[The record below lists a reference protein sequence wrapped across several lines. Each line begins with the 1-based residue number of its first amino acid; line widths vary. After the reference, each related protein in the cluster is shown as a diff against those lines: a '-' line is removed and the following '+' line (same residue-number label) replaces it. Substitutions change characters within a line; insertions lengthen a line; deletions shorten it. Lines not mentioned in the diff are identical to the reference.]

1 MSDMFVISGSSN
13 PQLAIEIAQLMGLE
27 SVPVEIG
34 VFPNGEKRIH
44 IQKDVHGQNIVLV
57 QSFSSPADEY
67 IMEFLLLVD
76 ALERM
81 GARHINAVIPWMG
94 YSLQDKVFNNGQ
106 PLSAKV
112 VADLVSQSYIKR
124 VLLLDLH
131 NQSIPGF
138 YSVPTRQLSALEL
151 FAEHIKKT
159 FDHEKLVIASPD
171 FGGLKRAREFA
182 KKLDLDLVNID
193 KQRDLRTGQVTATS
207 VHGDVANKIVVLFD
221 DCIVGGGTVVETAK
235 LLKDQGAKSVHFLAT
250 HGIFVNESQNKI
262 QQSEVDSV
270 LVTNSIQHPTL
281 VPKITE
287 LSVASLFVD
296 SLKQWL

>member
-1 MSDMFVISGSSN
+1 MEDMFVISGSSN
-13 PQLAIEIAQLMGLE
+13 PQLAVEIAQLMGLE
-27 SVPVEIG
+27 LVTVEIG
-34 VFPNGEKRIH
+34 VFPNGEKRIN

-57 QSFSSPADEY
+57 QSFSAPTDEY
-67 IMEFLLLVD
+67 IMEFLLLAD

-94 YSLQDKVFNNGQ
+94 YSLQDKVFRNGE

-131 NQSIPGF
+131 NMSIPGF

-151 FAEHIKKT
+151 FADHIEKT
-159 FDHEKLVIASPD
+159 FEHDKLVIASPD

-182 KKLDLDLVNID
+182 KNLDVDLVNID

-207 VHGDVANKIVVLFD
+207 VHGDVKDKIVILFD
-221 DCIVGGGTVVETAK
+221 DSVVSGGTVIETAK
-235 LLKDQGAKSVHFLAT
+235 LLKEQGANSVHFLAT
-250 HGIFVNESQNKI
+250 HGLFVNDSQNNI
-262 QQSEVDSV
+262 QQSTVDSV
-270 LVTNSIQHPTL
+270 LVTNSIQHASL

-287 LSVASLFVD
+287 LSVASLFAE
-296 SLKQWL
+296 SLKHWL

>member
-1 MSDMFVISGSSN
+1 MFVISGSSN
-13 PQLAIEIAQLMGLE
+13 PQLAAEIAQLMGLE

-34 VFPNGEKRIH
+34 VFPNGEKRIN

-57 QSFSSPADEY
+57 QSFSTPADEF
-67 IMEFLLLVD
+67 IMELLLLAD

-94 YSLQDKVFNNGQ
+94 YSLQDKVFKNGE

-131 NQSIPGF
+131 NMSIPGF

-151 FAEHIKKT
+151 FADHIKNT
-159 FDHEKLVIASPD
+159 FELNKLVVASPD

-182 KKLDLDLVNID
+182 KKLDVNLVNID

-207 VHGDVANKIVVLFD
+207 VHGDVKDKIVILFD
-221 DCIVGGGTVVETAK
+221 DSVVSGGTVIETAK
-235 LLKDQGAKSVHFLAT
+235 LLKEQGAHSVHFLAT
-250 HGIFVNESQNKI
+250 HGLFVNDSQNKI

-270 LVTNSIQHPTL
+270 LVSNSIQHSSL
-281 VPKITE
+281 VSKITE
-287 LSVASLFVD
+287 LSVASLFAD
-296 SLKQWL
+296 SLKHWL

>member
-1 MSDMFVISGSSN
+1 MFVISGSSN
-13 PQLAIEIAQLMGLE
+13 PQLAAEIAQLMGLE

-34 VFPNGEKRIH
+34 VFPNGEKRIN

-57 QSFSSPADEY
+57 QSFSTPADEF
-67 IMEFLLLVD
+67 IMELLLLAD

-94 YSLQDKVFNNGQ
+94 YSLQDKVFKNGE

-131 NQSIPGF
+131 NMSIPGF
-138 YSVPTRQLSALEL
+138 YSVPTRQLTALEL
-151 FAEHIKKT
+151 FADHIKNT
-159 FDHEKLVIASPD
+159 FELDRLVVASPD

-182 KKLDLDLVNID
+182 KKLDVNLVNID

-207 VHGDVANKIVVLFD
+207 VHGDVKDKIVILFD
-221 DCIVGGGTVVETAK
+221 DSVVSGGTVIETAK
-235 LLKDQGAKSVHFLAT
+235 LLKDRGAKSVHFVAT
-250 HGIFVNESQNKI
+250 HGLFVNESQLKI

-270 LVTNSIQHPTL
+270 LVTNSIQHDSL

-287 LSVASLFVD
+287 ISVASLFSE
-296 SLKQWL
+296 SLTHWL

>member
-1 MSDMFVISGSSN
+1 MFVISGSSN
-13 PQLAIEIAQLMGLE
+13 AQLSSEIAQLMGLE
-27 SVPVEIG
+27 LIPVEIG

-57 QSFSSPADEY
+57 QSFSVPTDEY
-67 IMEFLLLVD
+67 IMEFLLLAD

-94 YSLQDKVFNNGQ
+94 YSLQDKLFDSGE

-112 VADLVSQSYIKR
+112 VADLVSQSYVKR

-151 FAEHIKKT
+151 FADHINQS
-159 FDHEKLVIASPD
+159 FARDNLVVASPD

-182 KKLDLDLVNID
+182 KKLDVNLVNID
-193 KQRDLRTGQVTATS
+193 KQRDLHTGQVTATS
-207 VHGDVANKIVVLFD
+207 VHGDVNDKTVILFD

-235 LLKDQGAKSVHFLAT
+235 LLKEKGATSVHFLAS
-250 HGIFVNESQNKI
+250 HGLFVNDSQNKI
-262 QQSEVDSV
+262 QQSQVDRV
-270 LVTNSIQHPTL
+270 LVTNSIQHLTL

-287 LSVASLFVD
+287 LSVAGLFAE